1 MRSDI
6 DAESVIGVRPS
17 YQPKRATGLAV
28 ASAVLGALALLA
40 VVLTVGVL
48 FVVGLPVGA
57 VAAVMGVVA
66 RRRAGGALATVGVVT
81 GVLAVVLSLL
91 VLALI
96 VAVVTVLDGIDL
108 GGLPD
113 AIRDL
118 IPEDVERQLDE
129 QLPEVPDDV
138 VYSGTGGKAR

>member
-1 MRSDI
+1 M
-6 DAESVIGVRPS
+6 
-17 YQPKRATGLAV
+17 
-28 ASAVLGALALLA
+28 ASAVLGTLALLA
-40 VVLTVGVL
+40 VVLTLGVL

-96 VAVVTVLDGIDL
+96 VAVVAVLDGIDL
-108 GGLPD
+108 SGLPD

-118 IPEDVERQLDE
+118 IPENLERELDE
-129 QLPEVPDDV
+129 QLPEVPDDAIP
-138 VYSGTGGKAR
+138 SGSGGEPR